1 MHIVHSDYKEA
12 DIKSVGTSINGPMA
26 QVFIYNPRKREEAW
40 RFVTYMFVHVGI
52 MHIMMNLI
60 VQIFLG
66 TALELGKVKKKNQ
79 KLLKN

>member
-1 MHIVHSDYKEA
+1 
-12 DIKSVGTSINGPMA
+12 MA
-26 QVFIYNPRKREEAW
+26 QLFIYNPRRREEAW

-66 TALELGKVKKKNQ
+66 TALELGM
-79 KLLKN
+79 LD

>member
-1 MHIVHSDYKEA
+1 LHLPIVAPQLSHFRDDRDLKQ
-12 DIKSVGTSINGPMA
+12 IGTSTSGPMA
-26 QVFIYNPRKREEAW
+26 TMFIYNPRQRYEKW

-66 TALELGKVKKKNQ
+66 TALELGMAE
-79 KLLKN
+79 